1 MVFLVSYIIST
12 SINPKFFFSLR
23 QVSNDQS
30 MNRLD
35 WLPMNPLL
43 IACFVATGGLILYL
57 IFIGI
62 GFGGV
67 SQNRKA
73 QGLDKDENN

>member
-1 MVFLVSYIIST
+1 
-12 SINPKFFFSLR
+12 
-23 QVSNDQS
+23 
-30 MNRLD
+30 MNS
-35 WLPMNPLL
+35 LL
-43 IACFVATGGLILYL
+43 IASFIIIGGFIVYI

-73 QGLDKDENN
+73 QGLEKKSND